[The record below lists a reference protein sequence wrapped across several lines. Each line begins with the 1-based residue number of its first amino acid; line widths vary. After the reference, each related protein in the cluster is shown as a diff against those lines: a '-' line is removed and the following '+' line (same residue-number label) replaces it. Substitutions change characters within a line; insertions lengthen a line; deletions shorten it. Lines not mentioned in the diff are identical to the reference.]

1 MPPAALGWWAGR
13 QWDSDSSQSS
23 SASSRSAVPR
33 ATSGTG
39 TLDRGGRNLG
49 SRLGRAIDGLF
60 PGPWA
65 TTSLT
70 PPELSYCTPR
80 AWDWGAWCQHWA
92 LTLWYNKVTAREMY
106 HMVTQQAP
114 PPPPGFGVSTVQMS
128 FKPTLGLWVECQRF
142 PVIFLYTIN
151 EM

>member
-106 HMVTQQAP
+106 HMVTQQVP
-114 PPPPGFGVSTVQMS
+114 PHPHRGLVCPLSKCLSSQLLAFGSSVKDSQWFFSTQ
-128 FKPTLGLWVECQRF
+128 
-142 PVIFLYTIN
+142 
-151 EM
+151 